1 MSHKLERL
9 TLTYQERFAASIKRK
24 LLSARLYFT
33 VISILLASVTGGVT
47 LGYSSSVSA
56 QLLLPDFILAF
67 FSSVINLGALIGSLF
82 VGPLLTFKG
91 RRATLRFS
99 TLPALLGWF
108 MIYSSKGLSP
118 PSEPTN
124 GLITLLLLG
133 RILTGVAAG
142 MLLATASVFLVEVA
156 PLSQRGQIGSFAQF
170 GIVAGICIAYAFGMY
185 KTWFETAMLML
196 LPTAGLFILCFYLPE
211 SPVWLFRNGNRKLA
225 LSNLSWL
232 RGDRSVAI
240 DELSAS
246 VATNDSGANESQL
259 GLVSLIFPCTAVLPE
274 LRSRLR
280 MAINL
285 MIFQQLTG
293 VNAITFYTEPLCQK
307 FVPISQSA
315 RCAFSLGL
323 AQLVFS
329 LIACLFIDRFPRR
342 VLMLSTGVIMS
353 ISLVLFAL
361 GQQFPKLIPVSPIVS
376 LIFFLFGYCCGWGPL
391 AMLITLELFPV
402 SQRGP
407 AGGAAV
413 ATSWIASFVVTQTCK
428 LLINVFGEFF
438 TFFSYAL
445 FTAAGSV
452 YFMRHLPETN
462 QACLSFRAPTPI
474 PV

>member
-1 MSHKLERL
+1 M
-9 TLTYQERFAASIKRK
+9 
-24 LLSARLYFT
+24 
-33 VISILLASVTGGVT
+33 SILLASVTGGVT

-91 RRATLRFS
+91 RRATLCFS

-108 MIYSSKGLSP
+108 MICSAQGLSP

-124 GLITLLLLG
+124 SLIALLLLG

-156 PLSQRGQIGSFAQF
+156 PPSQRGQFGSFAQF

-185 KTWFETAMLML
+185 TTWYETAKLML
-196 LPTAGLFILCFYLPE
+196 LPTAGLFALSFYLPE
-211 SPVWLFRNGNRKLA
+211 SPVWLFRNGNLKLA
-225 LSNLSWL
+225 LTNLSWL
-232 RGDRSVAI
+232 RGDHSAAV

-246 VATNDSGANESQL
+246 VATNHSEGADCQL
-259 GLVSLIFPCTAVLPE
+259 GLVPLLFPCTAVLPE

-285 MIFQQLTG
+285 MVFQQLTG
-293 VNAITFYTEPLCQK
+293 VNVITFYTEPLCQK
-307 FVPISQSA
+307 FAPISQSA

-353 ISLVLFAL
+353 VSLILFAF
-361 GQQFPKLIPVSPIVS
+361 GQQFPAATPVSPIVA

-413 ATSWIASFVVTQTCK
+413 ATSWIASYVVTQSCK
-428 LLINVFGEFF
+428 PLINLFGEFF
-438 TFFSYAL
+438 TFLSYAL
-445 FTAAGSV
+445 LTVAGSV

-462 QACLSFRAPTPI
+462 QACLSFRAPPPI